1 MNVYDFQEI
10 ERQAGTLKKY
20 LADESLDTA
29 MSNTLIK
36 EQFSEFFYR
45 QYGATLGAVSQTD
58 DNMEHLF
65 KTWCTLVSLP
75 PAVWTGAW
83 ASIVK

>member
-1 MNVYDFQEI
+1 MNVYDFQEV

-20 LADESLDTA
+20 LADEALDTA

-45 QYGATLGAVSQTD
+45 QYGATLGAVSKTD
-58 DNMEHLF
+58 NNMEHLF

-75 PAVWTGAW
+75 PVVWNGAW
-83 ASIVK
+83 DSIAK